1 MNNAFTNP
9 QMYQPMQSV
18 YNPYPNSYQQAQMYN
33 NAQAYQQQAQP
44 TVQGSS
50 ITFVNGLEGAKGY
63 MLPPNNTVILMDS
76 DNSKFYIKSTDAVG
90 MATIKGYR
98 FEEEVD
104 KIPTKED
111 ELYVRKEDINTY
123 IDNYLHLVKGS
134 GNNGE
139 SN

>member
-90 MATIKGYR
+90 MATIKGYYQNSTSSR
-98 FEEEVD
+98 ISSKVTL
-104 KIPTKED
+104 KI
-111 ELYVRKEDINTY
+111 
-123 IDNYLHLVKGS
+123 S
-134 GNNGE
+134 
-139 SN
+139 

>member
-1 MNNAFTNP
+1 MNNAFTNA

-18 YNPYPNSYQQAQMYN
+18 YNPYPNSYQQAQMYT
-33 NAQAYQQQAQP
+33 QAYQQQSQAP
-44 TVQGSS
+44 SNNG
-50 ITFVNGLEGAKGY
+50 ITFVNGIEGAKGY

-76 DNSKFYIKSTDAVG
+76 DNLKFYIKSTDAVG
-90 MATIKGYR
+90 MASIKSYR

-104 KIPTKED
+104 KVPTRE
-111 ELYVRKEDINTY
+111 EEIYVRKEDINTY
-123 IDNYLHLVKGS
+123 IDNYLHIVKGS